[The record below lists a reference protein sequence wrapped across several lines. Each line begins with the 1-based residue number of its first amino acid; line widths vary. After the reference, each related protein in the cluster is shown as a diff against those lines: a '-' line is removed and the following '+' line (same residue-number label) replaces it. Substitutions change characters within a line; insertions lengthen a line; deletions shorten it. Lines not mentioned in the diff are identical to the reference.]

1 MTKHRRGNIWLA
13 AAGLVTNSQKQWLVV
28 KKRYGGLYG
37 KWSLPAGFVM
47 ANETID
53 QAAIREVKEET
64 GIDCALLGMIGFRTG
79 VIREEI
85 SDNMAIFLL
94 TAIDE
99 SQPVKVQL
107 SELYE
112 AAWLS
117 PDELA
122 KDEAVS
128 VMLQE
133 MVNYVLEEG
142 FQEIEDVNPGDIF
155 GYSTYKLFFKK

>member
-1 MTKHRRGNIWLA
+1 MTKQKRGNVWLG
-13 AAGLVTNSQKQWLVV
+13 AAGLVVNSRNEWLVV
-28 KKRYGGLYG
+28 KKRYGGLNG

-47 ANETID
+47 ATETID
-53 QAAIREVKEET
+53 QAAVREVKEET
-64 GIDCALLGMIGFRTG
+64 GIECQLLGMVGFRTG

-85 SDNMAIFLL
+85 SDNMAIFLMR
-94 TAIDE
+94 AIDE
-99 SQPVKVQL
+99 NQPIAVQL

-117 PDELA
+117 PKQLANDES
-122 KDEAVS
+122 VS
-128 VMLQE
+128 VMLHE

-142 FQEIEDVNPGDIF
+142 FEAIEDVDPGDVF